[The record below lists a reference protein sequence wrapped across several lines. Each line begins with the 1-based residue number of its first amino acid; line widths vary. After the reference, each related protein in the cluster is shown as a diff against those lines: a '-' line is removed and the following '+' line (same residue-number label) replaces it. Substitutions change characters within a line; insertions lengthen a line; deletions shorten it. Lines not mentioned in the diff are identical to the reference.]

1 MEQDI
6 KKRLIAAYE
15 LLSEESTSLKKFE
28 NIRILI
34 KGVNP
39 NLDKRLDKVSRLLS
53 SFEKIQKGEIIE
65 LTAGN
70 IPEETEKDKRR
81 KKTFLLLIKTW
92 KDLKNEVERLKTE
105 FKKMEKKDQSKPE
118 NVEKIIAKAKGPFG
132 IITIAAILVIGVSL
146 FVNINKDKNPWNQ
159 VQAIPSTSKI
169 EIIIFDD
176 KKIPLSELIIGT
188 GTECD
193 NSQHY
198 HAKDHTS
205 AKTIDGSIV
214 NDPGGCGFGKV
225 KEVPVLE
232 VDKND

>member
-39 NLDKRLDKVSRLLS
+39 NLDKRLDEASLLLS
-53 SFEKIQKGEIIE
+53 SFQKIQKGEIIE
-65 LTAGN
+65 LTAEN
-70 IPEETEKDKRR
+70 IPEKTEGEKKR
-81 KKTFLLLIKTW
+81 KKTLLLLIKVW
-92 KDLKNEVERLKTE
+92 KDLKNEVERLKIE
-105 FKKMEKKDQSKPE
+105 FEKMKKKDQNKVESA
-118 NVEKIIAKAKGPFG
+118 EKIIAKAKGPFG
-132 IITIAAILVIGVSL
+132 IITITAILVIGVFL
-146 FVNINKDKNPWNQ
+146 FVNSSKDKNPQNQ
-159 VQAIPSTSKI
+159 VQTIPSTSKI
-169 EIIIFDD
+169 KIIIFDD
-176 KKIPLSELIIGT
+176 KKIPLSELVIGS
-188 GTECD
+188 GPDCD
-193 NSQHY
+193 NHHY

-232 VDKND
+232 VDKKY